1 MQSPLKILFIDD
13 HTGLRDG
20 MIFMLQNRNPS
31 LSITGVGTIPEAVQK
46 LSEDKDIKIVILDL
60 NLDGE
65 NSLKS
70 VSKMRGAKPDVL
82 ILVYTMYND
91 DICRTCTVE

>member
-31 LSITGVGTIPEAVQK
+31 FSIIGVGTIPEAVKK
-46 LSEDKDIKIVILDL
+46 LNEDKDIKIVILDL

-65 NSLKS
+65 NSLES
-70 VSKMRGAKPDVL
+70 VSKMRGVKPDIFFGLYYVQ
-82 ILVYTMYND
+82 
-91 DICRTCTVE
+91 

>member
-31 LSITGVGTIPEAVQK
+31 FSIIGVGTIPEVVK
-46 LSEDKDIKIVILDL
+46 NLMKIKI
-60 NLDGE
+60 
-65 NSLKS
+65 
-70 VSKMRGAKPDVL
+70 SKL
-82 ILVYTMYND
+82 WFSI
-91 DICRTCTVE
+91 

>member
-20 MIFMLQNRNPS
+20 MIFMLQNKNPS
-31 LSITGVGTIPEAVQK
+31 LSIIGVGTISEAVKK
-46 LSEDKDIKIVILDL
+46 LNEDKDIKIVILDL

-65 NSLKS
+65 NSLES
-70 VSKMRGAKPDVL
+70 VSKMRRVKPDIFIL
-82 ILVYTMYND
+82 IYTM
-91 DICRTCTVE
+91 